1 MGEGVGR
8 AMGVGTEWEL
18 RMGRKLTQQDAV
30 DFEPKPCLLYNV
42 FLTVR

>member
-1 MGEGVGR
+1 MGEGLGR

-18 RMGRKLTQQDAV
+18 RMGRKQTQQDAV
-30 DFEPKPCLLYNV
+30 DFEPKLCLPCGV